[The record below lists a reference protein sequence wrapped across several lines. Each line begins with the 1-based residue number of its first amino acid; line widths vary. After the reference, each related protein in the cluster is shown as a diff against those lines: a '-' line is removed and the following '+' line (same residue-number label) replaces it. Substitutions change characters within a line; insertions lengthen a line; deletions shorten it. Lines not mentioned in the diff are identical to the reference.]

1 MSFFEEIKNSLSL
14 LKESNYDFGVVYSQ
28 NPNNINIFILISIVL
43 LLSII
48 ILLINAFKKSQLSK
62 DISTIKDSSDFLEF
76 DKKLTKISKEISK
89 RGIEIANK
97 LNLSKNEICEKGLYL
112 IKDFNIKEKIDAY
125 KKISNNFDLISK
137 NTKRYEIGELNNF
150 FEEKSISLL
159 ERNLLKEIESYYKN
173 TRFCENDVE
182 FVNSIVSYS
191 KNLPNPFSILNPL
204 QEEINK
210 FSLAFN
216 LDVYKFV
223 KKLTKNFSGE
233 IFVKSNKKLEDL
245 FKNEEAIISE
255 VILKHILE
263 NENKQIVYDY
273 ISNLKNKSYLQNLYY
288 KFFEQSENLDLS
300 LSFIKNK
307 TEIEN
312 DYKEYL
318 NSQITYHWKDLE
330 YVKYILNAPRVLQII
345 GHDDY
350 RTILERMEKLQK
362 EIDFEKSVSQ
372 ILEVAKNAEKIAK
385 EAKAIARSR

>member
-97 LNLSKNEICEKGLYL
+97 LNLSKNEICEKGLFL

-137 NTKRYEIGELNNF
+137 NTKRYEIGELSNF

-159 ERNLLKEIESYYKN
+159 EKNLLKEIESYYKN

-233 IFVKSNKKLEDL
+233 IFVKSNKKLDDL

-263 NENKQIVYDY
+263 NENKQKVYDY

-288 KFFEQSENLDLS
+288 KFFEQSEDLDLS

-307 TEIEN
+307 TEIKN

-330 YVKYILNAPRVLQII
+330 YVKYILNAPRVLQLI